1 MVTLVILLLLFGV
14 LHSLLADLRVKQWFA
29 SQLGSANRF
38 YRIAYNLL
46 FSLFTGAIVYWLIA
60 DTHPQYALEPHPVL
74 QITGILLAIAGAVLM
89 VMSFALFDIGEFT
102 GIAYLKQRQLNHD
115 KLRIEGLYKHVRHP
129 LYFGL
134 IVMLAGIFLIKPTQ
148 MYLITVL
155 FLYVYIYIGATLEER
170 KLAQVFGQDYITYR
184 ATVKMLIPY
193 IF

>member
-1 MVTLVILLLLFGV
+1 MILLIILLLLFGV

-29 SQLGSANRF
+29 SLLGRANRF
-38 YRIAYNLL
+38 YRIAYNVL
-46 FSLFTGAIVYWLIA
+46 FTFITGAIIYWLMA
-60 DTHPQYALEPHPVL
+60 DKHPQYVLEPHPVL
-74 QITGILLAIAGAVLM
+74 QITGILLAIVGAVLM
-89 VMSFALFDIGEFT
+89 VMSFALFDMGEFT

-115 KLRIEGLYKHVRHP
+115 KLRIVGLYKHVRHP

-155 FLYVYIYIGATLEER
+155 FLYIYIYIGATLEER
-170 KLAQVFGQDYITYR
+170 KLTQVFGQDYIAYR

-193 IF
+193 VF